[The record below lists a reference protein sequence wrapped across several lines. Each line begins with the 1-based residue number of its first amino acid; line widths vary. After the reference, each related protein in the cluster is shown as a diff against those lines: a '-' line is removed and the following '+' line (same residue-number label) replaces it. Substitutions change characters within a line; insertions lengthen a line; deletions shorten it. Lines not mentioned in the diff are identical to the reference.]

1 MVGALL
7 VRLDAHADELDR
19 GHCKSEMER
28 QSDHAQQGDDSTV
41 AGVRAWLYAL
51 TSIPV

>member
-41 AGVRAWLYAL
+41 ASVRAWFCAL
-51 TSIPV
+51 ASLPV